1 MFGGGIGDGMM
12 DARNLM
18 LTMLGGGTLAG
29 LLLGASVET
38 TMKPPPDPPWRHT
51 ARFDPTASSYQ
62 YVDSGPQDL
71 SPYWPVGGDRTPT
84 WARRRMIDE
93 TPYYVPPPTSD
104 EEDARLLA
112 IEAEAA
118 DQPAADVP
126 DRPEAPAP
134 APAISPPVVTAAQD
148 AADDARAAMA
158 PAAAS
163 AITPAT
169 TTAAAPQPAED
180 DAAAL

>member
-1 MFGGGIGDGMM
+1 MM
-12 DARNLM
+12 NARNLM
-18 LTMLGGGTLAG
+18 LTMLGGATLAG
-29 LLLGASVET
+29 LLLGASIET

-51 ARFDPTASSYQ
+51 VKFDPSASSYQ

-71 SPYWPVGGDRTPT
+71 SPYWPVGDRTPT

-93 TPYYVPPPTSD
+93 TPYYVPPPTGD

-118 DQPAADVP
+118 DQPDAGAGGQ
-126 DRPEAPAP
+126 PEAPAL
-134 APAISPPVVTAAQD
+134 APPVVTAAQD

-158 PAAAS
+158 PGAAS
-163 AITPAT
+163 AATTAT
-169 TTAAAPQPAED
+169 TTAEAPQPAEN